1 MATLPG
7 ESRSDMPL
15 EFKFGGEKRRTN
27 WGLALGKK
35 RKRRMTMGM
44 DWRRMRAVILAER
57 ARERRGWGGEWMEEW
72 N

>member
-1 MATLPG
+1 
-7 ESRSDMPL
+7 MPL
-15 EFKFGGEKRRTN
+15 EFKLGGEKRRTN

-57 ARERRGWGGEWMEEW
+57 ARERRGWGEWMEEW

>member
-7 ESRSDMPL
+7 ERRSDMPL